1 MMMNETISHS
11 LKKLY
16 SLFPW
21 EDESQILSKTV
32 GYTCLWKRLHG
43 LDLEYITLKLIL
55 DPGVRMIGLD
65 GDDF

>member
-1 MMMNETISHS
+1 MMMNETIFRS

-32 GYTCLWKRLHG
+32 GYTCYVKG
-43 LDLEYITLKLIL
+43 FM
-55 DPGVRMIGLD
+55 V
-65 GDDF
+65 